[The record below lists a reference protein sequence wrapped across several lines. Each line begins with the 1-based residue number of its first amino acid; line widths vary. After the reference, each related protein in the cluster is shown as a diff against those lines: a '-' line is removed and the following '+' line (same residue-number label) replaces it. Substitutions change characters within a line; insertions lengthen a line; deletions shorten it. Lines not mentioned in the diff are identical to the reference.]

1 MKHMY
6 IDLCWRELYRAA
18 SLAFLQ
24 KERETGWWRD
34 IASITLVIF
43 LILPKVVVL
52 VDSSRT
58 SMQNK
63 RVGDSRHV
71 GAASVCPL
79 LLLFFLFL
87 FYLFTSV
94 GKEQKLIC

>member
-1 MKHMY
+1 MKQMY
-6 IDLCWRELYRAA
+6 IDLCCRGLYRAA
-18 SLAFLQ
+18 TLAFLQ

-63 RVGDSRHV
+63 RVGDSRHID
-71 GAASVCPL
+71 S
-79 LLLFFLFL
+79 
-87 FYLFTSV
+87 SV
-94 GKEQKLIC
+94 GKELKFIC